1 MVLSA
6 QHSQELLELNRIV
19 GAVRRRK
26 WMIIIG
32 VSIAML
38 LTIFYVQRLPNMY
51 RASAK
56 IVIEGDTERT
66 VPIEKV
72 AQSVNPGALTNN
84 TQAAILQSRI
94 LAEKTVK
101 RMGITR
107 LAVKEND
114 INITAHADD
123 SLPSN
128 ELLVTQFLKSLT
140 VIPSDQSYVV
150 TLEYISR
157 DPEFAANALN
167 TLIEVYLEDQ
177 RAEKNASTHNAT
189 RWLSNRVED
198 LRNKVVDSE
207 NKLEQ
212 VQRSTDSI
220 YIDGKSLREGQLA
233 QLSNELI
240 AAQKARAELQTKLQK
255 FDAMMRNPEKAEAS
269 QFVLESPFIRL
280 LQSDEASLARRL
292 AELRAKYKEAHPRIQ
307 TLLSEKAALQD
318 KKFEELGRVRLALV
332 NDFELADLRVRNIG
346 QDIEELK
353 LPLEDESDM
362 EIGQRALN
370 SEIDA
375 NKQLFNVLL
384 SRYKET
390 DVQDEVLLEADA
402 RFISR
407 AFPPSAPFE
416 PKRLPVF
423 ISMLFLST
431 ITAFGIAIIAE
442 FTATGYQNSRQLE
455 FESGLAVA
463 TTIPEFQNN
472 QKEINHLHVLDLT
485 HEPLYAEAIRNVRTT
500 LFDSA
505 DAPAPKVLLLSSS
518 LPEEGKS
525 STSLSLAAILQMG
538 GRSVVLIDADMRRS
552 QLAKSL
558 KTENAIG
565 LGEYL
570 TSKALAKDII
580 YKDKKSGIYFIPAG
594 NVGKH
599 PLDALEQPK
608 LTSLMDALKKQ
619 FDVVLIDSPPIMSVR
634 DALLIS
640 NHADAVLYMVRWEK
654 TPRGAV
660 LEGIKMLRE
669 QCGAKP
675 MMLALSRVEL
685 KKQRYYS
692 HTKDD
697 YIYFTNYAFTPN
709 QVLKG

>member
-6 QHSQELLELNRIV
+6 QHTQELLELNRII

-26 WMIIIG
+26 WVITIG
-32 VSIAML
+32 VAIAML
-38 LTIFYVQRLPNMY
+38 LTIFYVYRLPNMY
-51 RASAK
+51 RATAK

-72 AQSVNPGALTNN
+72 AQPVNPGALTNN

-94 LAEKTVK
+94 LVEKALG
-101 RMGITR
+101 RLGISR
-107 LAVKEND
+107 LPIKEND
-114 INITAHADD
+114 INTTSHADIA
-123 SLPSN
+123 LPSK
-128 ELLVTQFLKSLT
+128 ELLITQFLKGLN
-140 VIPSDQSYVV
+140 VIPSEQSYVV
-150 TLEYISR
+150 TLEYVSR
-157 DPEFAANALN
+157 DPEFAASALN
-167 TLIEVYLEDQ
+167 KLIEVYLEDQ
-177 RAEKNASTHNAT
+177 RSEKNASTNNAT

-198 LRNKVVDSE
+198 MRNKVVDSE

-212 VQRSTDSI
+212 VQRSSDSI

-240 AAQKARAELQTKLQK
+240 AAQKTRSELQTKLQK
-255 FDAMMRNPEKAEAS
+255 FDAMLKNPAKAEAS

-280 LQSDEASLARRL
+280 LQSDEADLERRL
-292 AELRAKYKEAHPRIQ
+292 VEMRGRYKEAHPRVQ
-307 TLLSEKAALQD
+307 MLLNEKAALQS
-318 KKFEELGRVRLALV
+318 KKREELERVRLAFQ
-332 NDFELADLRVRNIG
+332 NDFELADLRVRNIAA
-346 QDIEELK
+346 DIEELK
-353 LPLEDESDM
+353 LPLEDENDM

-390 DVQDEVLLEADA
+390 DVQDEVLLDADA

-407 AFPPSAPFE
+407 AFPPPAPFE
-416 PKRLPVF
+416 PKRIPVL

-431 ITAFGIAIIAE
+431 IAAIGIAIIAE
-442 FTATGYQNSRQLE
+442 FTAVGYQNSRQLE
-455 FESGLAVA
+455 FESGLHVA
-463 TTIPEFQNN
+463 TTIPEFLNN
-472 QKEINHLHVLDLT
+472 QKEINHLQVLDLT
-485 HEPLYAEAIRNVRTT
+485 REPLYAEAVRNLRTA
-500 LFDSA
+500 LFDGA
-505 DAPAPKVLLLSSS
+505 DAPTPKVLLISSS

-570 TSKALAKDII
+570 TGKALVKDII
-580 YKDKKSGIYFIPAG
+580 YKDKQSGIYFIPAG

-608 LTSLMDALKKQ
+608 LAALMAALKKQ
-619 FDVVLIDSPPIMSVR
+619 FDVVLVDSPPVMSVR
-634 DALLIS
+634 DALLLTT
-640 NHADAVLYMVRWEK
+640 HADAMLYMVRWEK

-669 QCGAKP
+669 QCGTKP
-675 MMLALSRVEL
+675 MTLALSRVEL